1 MNIEELEE
9 NFDCLD
15 DWEDKYRYIIE
26 LGEKLAPLSPELHT
40 PEWKVKG
47 CQSQVWLVPKI
58 IESENGKILDF
69 LGDSDAVIVKG
80 IIAIVLI
87 IYSSKSPQ
95 EILKINIEDIFNK
108 IGLQEHLSPNRRNG
122 LFSMVE
128 KIKSYAREMIE

>member
-58 IESENGKILDF
+58 TESKNGKILDF
-69 LGDSDAVIVKG
+69 FGDSDAVIVKG